1 MPCLWALGDTDGD
14 TKIGTKRI
22 KKAKN
27 KKEKEKIK
35 ASKTLNFQG
44 FFSILSHSGL
54 EPETT

>member
-1 MPCLWALGDTDGD
+1 MNGD

-44 FFSILSHSGL
+44 FLLF
-54 EPETT
+54 